1 MGGQLEYLSVT
12 AHHEVHAIE
21 DPTNPAT
28 LYWVDLLGEGSPETH
43 NGRENGLS
51 RGPQILAHC
60 DPALPHACTASSLL
74 LPPQRHAL
82 HGHDLIQYTRGMTA
96 AWTAGSPRPYDTPMP
111 AVNLSDYELR
121 DAARACRALAHQE
134 QKRAEEI
141 ENPDMRRMFAEL
153 ARHYRDLAARLERAR
168 AERSATGQS

>member
-12 AHHEVHAIE
+12 AHHKVHAIE

-28 LYWVDLLGEGSPETH
+28 LYWVDLLGEGSSETH

-51 RGPQILAHC
+51 RESQILANC
-60 DPALPHACTASSLL
+60 DAALPRACAVSSLL
-74 LPPQRHAL
+74 LPPQRHAVRS
-82 HGHDLIQYTRGMTA
+82 HDLIQYTRGMTA
-96 AWTAGSPRPYDTPMP
+96 AWTAGSLRPYDTPMP

-168 AERSATGQS
+168 AERSATGQ